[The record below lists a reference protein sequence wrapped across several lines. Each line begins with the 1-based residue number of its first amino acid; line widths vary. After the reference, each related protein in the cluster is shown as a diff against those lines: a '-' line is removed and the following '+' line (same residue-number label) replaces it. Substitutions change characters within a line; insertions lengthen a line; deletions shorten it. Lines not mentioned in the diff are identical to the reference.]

1 MDLASL
7 SMGGPA
13 SVAPMGI
20 NWICLWGWLAPLK
33 LPPEI
38 RWSWYY
44 RHNKRVR
51 AVIEGEA
58 FSSSVAC
65 GDEKFVYQNQVRR
78 K

>member
-13 SVAPMGI
+13 SVTPIGI

-38 RWSWYY
+38 EWSWCQRY
-44 RHNKRVR
+44 NERVR
-51 AVIEGEA
+51 AVIEGKT
-58 FSSSVAC
+58 FSSNFSC
-65 GDEKFVYQNQVRR
+65 
-78 K
+78 